1 MKPKLMLTALVAVVA
16 LAVGGVLFIHF
27 TNDHAEC
34 DTVKEYNV
42 TPKGEK
48 IVIERHICRER
59 FAI

>member
-1 MKPKLMLTALVAVVA
+1 MKPKLMLTALLAVVL

-27 TNDHAEC
+27 TNNHEEC
-34 DTVKEYNV
+34 ETVKEYTV

-48 IVIERHICRER
+48 IVIERHVCQER

>member
-1 MKPKLMLTALVAVVA
+1 MKPKLMLVALVAVVL

-27 TNDHAEC
+27 TNDHTEC
-34 DTVKEYNV
+34 ETVKEYTI

-48 IVIERHICRER
+48 IIVVRHVCRER